1 MSKIKTKEIVKDTI
15 KTIDKGV
22 IATQKTK
29 ENIVNVKQKS
39 ETATQTSEQNANEY
53 ATNRISGAGKR
64 IVDNSGKIKTKG
76 NEAVRTT
83 KDNIIKT
90 KTKVKNIKTK
100 LAEKRKIK
108 NTTKGIKTSGKV
120 AKHEAKKVAKET
132 VKASQKSFQIAKA
145 TAKKTAQGI
154 KLAAKATISSIKAI
168 IAGTKAL
175 ITALIAGGWVALIV
189 IIVICLIGLLCGS
202 VFGIFFSGEK
212 SSDSSMSMQDAIVEC
227 NKEFADKLESI
238 QNSNPHDEYELD
250 GTMAT
255 WKDMLLIY
263 AVKQSNGTNEQ
274 EVITMDNA
282 KLKVLKDIFWDMNT
296 LTYNVKMEEVTEQ
309 GVNSLEMPTQVQKK
323 VLHITITS
331 KTAEEMKKQ
340 YFFNTAQLKQYDEL
354 SSDDYAM
361 LWNGVV
367 YGIDSGEYVSWRQKG
382 ATWSSIRI
390 GKTSSTISDIG
401 CLVTSVAILIQK
413 SGTAPATITPFNP
426 GTFVE
431 ALNNNGGFDGNGN
444 LQYAAINK
452 AVPDFKYMGNI
463 GLKGKTKTEKLELI
477 TKYFNDG
484 YYLAVEVKGATPGNQ
499 HWVAVI
505 GIDGNNIVMVDPA
518 RNHTDMWSAY
528 EWSKTSQFVYFKAN

>member
-22 IATQKTK
+22 VATQKTK
-29 ENIVNVKQKS
+29 SNIVSVKEKS
-39 ETATQTSEQNANEY
+39 ENATQTNEQNASEY
-53 ATNRISGAGKR
+53 ATNRITGASKR
-64 IVDNSGKIKTKG
+64 VVGNSGKIKQKG
-76 NEAVRTT
+76 NQSVRTT
-83 KDNIIKT
+83 KENFIKT

-108 NTTKGIKTSGKV
+108 NTTKGIKTSSKV
-120 AKHEAKKVAKET
+120 AKHEAKKVAKES
-132 VKASQKSFQIAKA
+132 VKASQRAVKLARA
-145 TAKKTAQGI
+145 TAKKTYQGV
-154 KLAAKATISSIKAI
+154 KLAVKATISTVKAI

-189 IIVICLIGLLCGS
+189 IIVICLIGLLCS
-202 VFGIFFSGEK
+202 SIFGIFFSGEK
-212 SSDSSMSMQDAIVEC
+212 SSANSMSMQDAIVEC

-263 AVKQSNGTNEQ
+263 AVKQSNGINEQ
-274 EVITMDNA
+274 EVITMDNT

-296 LTYNVKMEEVTEQ
+296 LTYEVKLENVTEQ
-309 GVNSLEMPTQVQKK
+309 GINNLEMPKEVQKK

-331 KTAEEMKKQ
+331 KTAEQMKTQYYFNSAQIKQ
-340 YFFNTAQLKQYDEL
+340 YNEL
-354 SSDDYAM
+354 LSDDYSM
-361 LWNGVV
+361 LWNGIV

-390 GKTSSTISDIG
+390 GNTSSTIGDIG

-431 ALNNNGGFDGNGN
+431 ALNNNGGFDSNGN
-444 LQYAAINK
+444 LQYTAINK

-463 GLKGKTKTEKLELI
+463 GLRDKTKTEKLELI